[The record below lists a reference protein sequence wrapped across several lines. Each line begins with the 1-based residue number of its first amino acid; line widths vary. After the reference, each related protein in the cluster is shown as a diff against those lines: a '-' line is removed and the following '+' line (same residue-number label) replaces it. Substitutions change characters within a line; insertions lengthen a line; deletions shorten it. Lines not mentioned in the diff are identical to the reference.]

1 MLEKVKN
8 FWGKNI
14 WTKIIVILVI
24 FFLIGMIA
32 STGNSDSSSAV
43 KETKTE
49 QKKEVK
55 KDTKKYIG
63 DKVKSGEVEITVGQP
78 KISKTFGIKGAEET
92 AKGQFVTFKITAKNV
107 GNEGTSISD
116 TDFNL
121 FVKGAK
127 HKPAMVT
134 NDDNQVK
141 PLVFEEL
148 SPNTSV
154 TSTLTFDVAD
164 AKKIKGSYL
173 EFKLS
178 NNWEAEAVKIYIK

>member
-1 MLEKVKN
+1 MIEKFKN
-8 FWGKNI
+8 FWGKSI
-14 WTKIIVILVI
+14 WTKIIVVLVV
-24 FFLIGMIA
+24 FFLIGAIA
-32 STGNSDSSSAV
+32 STGSSDSSNEEA
-43 KETKTE
+43 KTE

-63 DKVKSGEVEITVGQP
+63 DKVKSGDVEITAKKP
-78 KISKTFGIKGAEET
+78 KISKTFGIKGAEDK
-92 AKGQFVTFKITAKNV
+92 AKGQFVTFEITAKNV
-107 GNEGTSISD
+107 GKEGTSISD

-148 SPNTSV
+148 SPKTSV

-164 AKKIKGSYL
+164 TKQLKGSYL

-178 NNWEAEAVKIYIK
+178 DNWEAEAVKIYIK